1 MKRLREWFDGLGERE
16 RRLVV
21 IFGAVIAAF
30 VLLMVPYLSS
40 MALDSRREEIK
51 EFRSAIAAVQNSRDK
66 VADRHLKRDAIT
78 ARYSNKAP
86 PLAGFIESA
95 AKAANIAIPES
106 QDLSEVPHGKRF
118 VERSTQVRLRKVGM
132 LSLVRMLEKIE
143 GSGYPVVVSK
153 LHIRRRGGETD
164 SYDIEL
170 NVSSFD
176 PTASASGKE
185 AKGEGKVDSKGDGGK
200 ADTKTDAGAETKPE
214 PRTADSARPVS
225 SGDVR

>member
-1 MKRLREWFDGLGERE
+1 MKRLREWFEGLGERE

-30 VLLMVPYLSS
+30 VLLLVPYLSS

-51 EFRSAIAAVQNSRDK
+51 ELRAAIAAVQGSRDK
-66 VADRHLKRDAIT
+66 VADRHVKRDAIA
-78 ARYSNKAP
+78 ARYANKAP

-164 SYDIEL
+164 SYDVEL

-176 PTASASGKE
+176 QTAAAAGKE
-185 AKGEGKVDSKGDGGK
+185 PKGDAKGDAGKLDTK
-200 ADTKTDAGAETKPE
+200 ADAKAEAKPE
-214 PRTADSARPVS
+214 PKAAESARPAS
-225 SGDVR
+225 SGDAR